1 MLKLFLLGVLV
12 LGLGLA
18 GFGCVHRRPPDP
30 LKAAA
35 AAAGP
40 ALGDDFRVTK
50 RDDVPLY
57 RSGPQQMAFPDNL
70 LPKDTLVRVVRTR
83 VGYSLVRTESGLLGW
98 VASDDL
104 GVPATPP
111 SVISSDT
118 IPPSAV
124 SGPPSPLNRIDALNA
139 RASGQNTLPVGAAPG
154 SSRPEAHGDSAIV
167 AHYRID
173 NPAAGATKPA
183 PSPTPEA
190 TKAVPS
196 PTPEPS
202 P

>member
-1 MLKLFLLGVLV
+1 MLKLLLLGV

-18 GFGCVHRRPPDP
+18 GSGCIYRRPPDP

-50 RDDVPLY
+50 RGDVPLY
-57 RSGPQQMAFPDNL
+57 RSGPRQMAIPDTL
-70 LPKDTLVRVVRTR
+70 LAKDTLVRVVRTQF
-83 VGYSLVRTESGLLGW
+83 GYSLVRTEGGLLGW
-98 VASDDL
+98 VASEDL
-104 GVPATPP
+104 GVPAAPPP
-111 SVISSDT
+111 SAAVAASDT

-124 SGPPSPLNRIDALNA
+124 SGKPSSINRIDALNA
-139 RASGQNTLPVGAAPG
+139 RASGQNTLPAAAPG
-154 SSRPEAHGDSAIV
+154 SSAPKADGDSAIV
-167 AHYRID
+167 ARYRID
-173 NPAAGATKPA
+173 DPAAGAAKPA

-190 TKAVPS
+190 AQPASS